1 MHDSYLDS
9 AKPHYFAAIVLGAF
23 CWFKPH
29 PFASSKAVLY
39 TKRDCCEITI
49 FLLSTITPRV
59 CFFRGGQKKK
69 NKSCFIFLGALQSP
83 WRLFKMR
90 LKRHAAVRKEL
101 IFSVTHWVIESL
113 QARWPALVKIISR
126 VHPISNDRGKKK
138 RRRRREEQNIHSRD
152 IQHDWVWLHDLLTP
166 THLPVRGSLFTPPA
180 FFFIFF
186 FLYKPPSAL
195 AHHRVFGAQGIFLV
209 LLWVMFLIW
218 IIYPR
223 ETRLWMLALVFKEH
237 LVCS

>member
-1 MHDSYLDS
+1 
-9 AKPHYFAAIVLGAF
+9 
-23 CWFKPH
+23 
-29 PFASSKAVLY
+29 
-39 TKRDCCEITI
+39 
-49 FLLSTITPRV
+49 
-59 CFFRGGQKKK
+59 
-69 NKSCFIFLGALQSP
+69 
-83 WRLFKMR
+83 MR

-101 IFSVTHWVIESL
+101 IFSVIHWVIESL

-126 VHPISNDRGKKK
+126 VHPISNDRGKKTE
-138 RRRRREEQNIHSRD
+138 RQEQNIHSRD
-152 IQHDWVWLHDLLTP
+152 IQLRHRVCTWNMIGFGFMIYLHQHTSEWEDP
-166 THLPVRGSLFTPPA
+166 SSRRVH
-180 FFFIFF
+180 FFFFF

-195 AHHRVFGAQGIFLV
+195 AHHRVFRAQGIFLV

>member
-29 PFASSKAVLY
+29 PFASSKSVLY

-59 CFFRGGQKKK
+59 CFFRGGKKKK

-138 RRRRREEQNIHSRD
+138 KKKKKRR
-152 IQHDWVWLHDLLTP
+152 T
-166 THLPVRGSLFTPPA
+166 
-180 FFFIFF
+180 
-186 FLYKPPSAL
+186 
-195 AHHRVFGAQGIFLV
+195 
-209 LLWVMFLIW
+209 
-218 IIYPR
+218 
-223 ETRLWMLALVFKEH
+223 EH
-237 LVCS
+237 T

>member
-9 AKPHYFAAIVLGAF
+9 AKLHYFAAIVLGAF

-29 PFASSKAVLY
+29 PFASSKSVLY

-138 RRRRREEQNIHSRD
+138 KKRRRREEQNIHSRD

-166 THLPVRGSLFTPPA
+166 THLPVRGSLFTPRA
-180 FFFIFF
+180 FFFYFYFFIQASLCFGTSSGLRSPGHIF
-186 FLYKPPSAL
+186 SAFVSD
-195 AHHRVFGAQGIFLV
+195 VFNMNYLPQ
-209 LLWVMFLIW
+209 
-218 IIYPR
+218 R
-223 ETRLWMLALVFKEH
+223 DTALDASPCF
-237 LVCS
+237 